1 MLTLT
6 KADCAVFSCAMLII
20 WGGFRFD
27 AMQSKKPQF
36 IKIETR
42 LGVYKFPTI
51 YTTNRFY
58 EETSGSNGPSITT
71 FHGVWSVQM
80 YPLSQVTNKK
90 SW

>member
-6 KADCAVFSCAMLII
+6 KTDYVVFTCAVLII
-20 WGGFRFD
+20 WGGLYFD
-27 AMQSKKPQF
+27 SVQSKKPHF
-36 IKIETR
+36 IKIESS
-42 LGVYKFPTI
+42 LGVYQFQVI

-58 EETSGSNGPSITT
+58 EEASGSNGPSITT